1 GTTKEFLHYFGLN
14 SVEEMPPLPEE
25 EFAENEQETDLF
37 MTKFQEAFNG
47 AK

>member
-1 GTTKEFLHYFGLN
+1 
-14 SVEEMPPLPEE
+14 MPPLPEE
-25 EFAENEQETDLF
+25 ELAENEQETDLF